1 MGQLNVKHLERSKE
15 KARYTSFLIKDLEAL
30 DKMLKEDQIE
40 KKPIRIGA
48 EQEFC
53 IITEDY
59 FPNNN
64 CIDILETINDS
75 HFTTEIGRYDLE
87 INSDPLLLNGH
98 CFSKLH
104 DQLYKLLKKAEESGK
119 EHNTKI
125 LLTGILPTLRL
136 KHISEKY
143 MTPKPRYHVLN
154 KALKETRSQYFNI
167 HIKGVDELSLFHNSV
182 MLEACNTSFQTHLQI
197 NPDEFVEKYNWAQAI
212 SGPALA
218 IMTNSPMLFGR
229 ELWAETRI
237 AVFTQSIDTR
247 ANSLVFEEKQ
257 SRVSFGE
264 NWETGSVTDI
274 FRDHVS
280 RFRSLL
286 TGDVHEDSLEILKKG
301 EIPKL
306 KALQLHNGTVYKWN
320 RVCYGVGGGKPHL
333 RIECRYIPAGPTLKD
348 EIANMVFWAGLMLG
362 QPEQYHNISSK
373 MNFKDV
379 KGNFFKAARNGME
392 TEFIWMGEQISAK
405 KLLLEQLLPMAKGGL
420 IDAGISKTDIDKYLG
435 VIEHRANT
443 HNGSQWLVKSYREL
457 QKSKSCFEARQA
469 LTAIMHK
476 HQLTDRTIDQW
487 EIAHDKSINTIN
499 YEPIVKHKMN
509 TKLYVVDEND
519 SLELVNHVMKWKKI
533 HHIPVVNKKR
543 ELTGLVSWTDLIKL
557 GNDNLDKCVKDVM
570 QINIVTI
577 SQEKTLKKAKN
588 LMLKHQI
595 NCLPVVRKSK
605 LLGILTSTDFKALSQ

>member
-1 MGQLNVKHLERSKE
+1 MGHLNVKHIERSKE
-15 KARYTSFLIKDLEAL
+15 RARYTRYLIKDLKAL
-30 DKMLKEDQIE
+30 EKMLNDGLIE
-40 KKPIRIGA
+40 KSPMRIGA

-53 IITEDY
+53 ILTEDY
-59 FPNNN
+59 FPNKN
-64 CIDILETINDS
+64 CIDVLETINDP

-87 INSDPLLLNGH
+87 INSDPLPLGNT

-104 DQLYKLLKKAEESGK
+104 EQLRSLLIKAENAGK

-143 MTPKPRYHVLN
+143 MTPKPRYYVLN

-212 SGPALA
+212 SGPVLA
-218 IMTNSPMLFGR
+218 SCTNSPILFGR

-264 NWETGSVTDI
+264 HWETGSVTDI
-274 FRDHVS
+274 FKDHVS

-286 TGDVHEDSLEILKKG
+286 TGDVHEDSLALLQKG
-301 EIPKL
+301 EIPLL

-320 RVCYGVGGGKPHL
+320 RVCYGVGEGKPHL
-333 RIECRYIPAGPTLKD
+333 RIECRYIPSGPTLKD
-348 EIANMVFWAGLMLG
+348 EMANMVFWVGLMLG
-362 QPEQYHNISSK
+362 QPDAYRN
-373 MNFKDV
+373 MPDNMDFKDV
-379 KGNFFKAARNGME
+379 KSNFFKAARNGIE
-392 TEFIWMGEQISAK
+392 SEFIWMGKQVPAK
-405 KLLLEQLLPMAKGGL
+405 QLILNELLPLARKGLEQAN
-420 IDAGISKTDIDKYLG
+420 ISKTDIDTYLST
-435 VIEHRANT
+435 VENRIRT
-443 HNGSQWLVKSYREL
+443 HNGSQWLIKSFRNL
-457 QKSKSCFEARQA
+457 QKTRSRFESRQE
-469 LTAIMHK
+469 LTAFMYTK
-476 HQLTDRTIDQW
+476 QLTDQTVDQW
-487 EIAHDKSINTIN
+487 PIIKGDEEVSTAFK
-499 YEPIVKHKMN
+499 PIVKHKMQ
-509 TKLYVVDEND
+509 TKLFIVDESD
-519 SLELVNHVMKWKKI
+519 SLELVNYIMKWKKI
-533 HHIPVVNKKR
+533 HHMPVVNDKK

-557 GNDNLDKCVKDVM
+557 GNMDLRKRVKDIM
-570 QINIVTI
+570 AINLVTI
-577 SQEKTLKKAKN
+577 GQEKSLKKAKQ
-588 LMLKHQI
+588 LMEKHNI

-605 LLGILTSTDFKALSQ
+605 LLGIITTNDL

>member
-15 KARYTSFLIKDLEAL
+15 KARYTSYLIKDLKAL
-30 DKMLKEDQIE
+30 DTMLKQGLIE
-40 KKPIRIGA
+40 KAPIRIGA

-53 IITEDY
+53 IVTDDY
-59 FPNNN
+59 FPNKN

-87 INSDPLLLNGH
+87 INSDPLLLKGN
-98 CFSKLH
+98 CFSQLH
-104 DQLYKLLKKAEESGK
+104 NQLQDLLKKAEDCAK
-119 EHNTKI
+119 AHNTKI
-125 LLTGILPTLRL
+125 LLTGILPTLRH

-154 KALKETRSQYFNI
+154 QALKATRSQHFNI

-218 IMTNSPMLFGR
+218 IMANSPMLFGR

-247 ANSLVFEEKQ
+247 ANSLVFDEKQ

-286 TGDVHEDSLEILKKG
+286 TGDVHEDSLELLNKG

-348 EIANMVFWAGLMLG
+348 EIANMVFWVGLMLG
-362 QPEQYHNISSK
+362 QPEQYKGMPTK
-373 MNFKDV
+373 MDFKDV
-379 KGNFFKAARNGME
+379 KGNFFKAARNGIE
-392 TEFIWMGEQISAK
+392 TEFVWMGKHISAK
-405 KLLLEQLLPMAKGGL
+405 ALLLKELLPIARKGL
-420 IDAGISKTDIDKYLG
+420 ETADISKKEIDNYLA
-435 VIEHRANT
+435 VIENRLYSHS
-443 HNGSQWLVKSYREL
+443 GSQWLVKSYRAL
-457 QKSKSCFEARQA
+457 QKNKSRFEARQT
-469 LTAIMHK
+469 LTALMHK
-476 HQLTDRTIDQW
+476 HQLTDFTVDQW
-487 EIAHDKSINTIN
+487 EIAHPENTLN
-499 YEPIVKHKMN
+499 FDYKPIVKHKMK
-509 TKLYVVDEND
+509 TKLFVVDEND
-519 SLELVNHVMKWKKI
+519 SLELVNYIMKWKKI
-533 HHIPVVNKKR
+533 HHVPVVNQKR
-543 ELTGLVSWTDLIKL
+543 ELTGLLSWTDLIKL

-570 QINIVTI
+570 EINLVTI
-577 SQEKTLKKAKN
+577 SQEKSLAKAKK
-588 LMLKHQI
+588 LMQQHKI
-595 NCLPVVRKSK
+595 NCLPVVRKGK
-605 LLGILTSTDFKALSQ
+605 LLGILTTTDFKA